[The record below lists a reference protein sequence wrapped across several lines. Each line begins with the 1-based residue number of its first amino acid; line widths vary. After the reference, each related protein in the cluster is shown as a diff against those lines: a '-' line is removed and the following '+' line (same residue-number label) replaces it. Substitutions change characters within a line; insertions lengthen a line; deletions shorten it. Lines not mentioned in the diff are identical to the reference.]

1 MSDQG
6 RKHWRSLANRSEFHK
21 VYENGVKKVGR
32 LLVVY
37 LLQADDTARAVVA
50 SRKVGGAVQRN
61 RAKRLL
67 REALRLGVLG
77 SAEGVEGVYTRFFPE
92 AGAVKSGR
100 VENGGL
106 WIVLVARRNIL
117 AASDREVREELD
129 ELLAEAKPA
138 PDAPARPRQR

>member
-6 RKHWRSLANRSEFHK
+6 RIHWRSLANRSEFHK

-61 RAKRLL
+61 RGKRLL
-67 REALRLGVLG
+67 REAFRQGILGT
-77 SAEGVEGVYTRFFPE
+77 AEGVEGVYARFFPE
-92 AGAVKSGR
+92 AGPVKSGR
-100 VENGGL
+100 IENGGL

-117 AASDREVREELD
+117 AATDREVREELD
-129 ELLAEAKPA
+129 KLLAQA
-138 PDAPARPRQR
+138 